1 MIVGISDFLFYFIY
15 FILFYFLGKGWLW
28 IEFEYAIVFG
38 AWESLSVLEIFFF
51 FVCNW
56 WVGEFELRKW
66 DVSCDLYIIFAKAF
80 DYELW
85 FIKW

>member
-51 FVCNW
+51 LCAIDEW
-56 WVGEFELRKW
+56 ESLSWESEMWV
-66 DVSCDLYIIFAKAF
+66 VIYI
-80 DYELW
+80 
-85 FIKW
+85 